1 MARVK
6 RGVTK
11 HRRHAKVL
19 AQTKGHRGVRHRLY
33 RRAKESLV
41 KALAYSYAHR
51 RERKGDFRRLWIL
64 RIGSAARQDG
74 LSYNAFIHG
83 LKLANVEIDRK
94 MLADLAVRDPAT
106 FSHLTSTAKERL
118 TLQPAI
124 R

>member
-1 MARVK
+1 VARVK

>member
-19 AQTKGHRGVRHRLY
+19 ALTKGHKGVRHRLY
-33 RRAKESLV
+33 KRAKESLV

-64 RIGSAARQDG
+64 RIGSAARQEG
-74 LSYNAFIHG
+74 LTYNAFVHG
-83 LKLANVEIDRK
+83 LKQAKVEVDRK
-94 MLADLAVRDPAT
+94 ILADLAVRDPQA
-106 FSHLTSTAKERL
+106 FSQLVSVARQHLGS
-118 TLQPAI
+118 
-124 R
+124 

>member
-11 HRRHAKVL
+11 HRRHLKVL

-33 RRAKESLV
+33 KRAKESLV

-74 LSYNAFIHG
+74 MSYNTFIRG

-94 MLADLAVRDPAT
+94 MLADLAVRDPAA
-106 FSHLTSTAKERL
+106 FSQLTSTAKEWL
-118 TLQPAI
+118 A
-124 R
+124 